1 MTYQEAIAQFK
12 TQKALA
18 EKLGV
23 GQPAVANW
31 KKRGKI
37 PMLAQFKIQ
46 KLTRSKL
53 KVDA

>member
-1 MTYQEAIAQFK
+1 MTYQEAITHFK

-23 GQPAVANW
+23 GQSCIANW

-37 PMLAQFKIQ
+37 PRLAQFEIQ
-46 KLTRSKL
+46 KLTRGRL
-53 KVDA
+53 KVD